1 MSSKPATAAEPVTG
15 RNAAQRIAK
24 MIRPEFHDRNAH
36 EVFGDW
42 LTMCA
47 MTLANVNGTKAPE
60 LRDSKW
66 DEREET
72 FTKTQARYSN
82 EKQRHAFGVML
93 GILMAGSSNSRHN
106 GEFRDILGETFEAL
120 ELMNEHAGQ
129 FFTPSDVADLMA
141 QLTVDEAFVR
151 ETLRTKRFVT
161 MDEPAV
167 GSGRT
172 VLPLVR
178 MYHGWRLDWTHHLL
192 VNAADLDWRCVCMTY
207 VTLALYDVPA
217 KVWHM
222 DTLRMQVHSVLWT
235 PVMQLRW
242 FWFAKEQ
249 RAFPDAED
257 AADATA
263 DDAPASVESEPVAT
277 PGTDAPVHGEQVANQ
292 PPSQL
297 RLF

>member
-1 MSSKPATAAEPVTG
+1 MTRKPTDEPVTG
-15 RNAAQRIAK
+15 RNAARRIAQL
-24 MIRPEFHDRNAH
+24 IRSEYHDRNAH

-42 LTMCA
+42 LTMCCV
-47 MTLANVNGTKAPE
+47 TLANTPGRTIPQ
-60 LRDSKW
+60 LRDSRW

-72 FTKTQARYSN
+72 FTKTQARYAN

-93 GILMAGSSNSRHN
+93 GILMMGSTDSRNN

-129 FFTPSDVADLMA
+129 FFTPGHVADLMA
-141 QLTVDEAFVR
+141 QLTVDETFVR
-151 ETLRTKRFVT
+151 ETLRTERFVT
-161 MDEPAV
+161 MDEPAT

-172 VLPLVR
+172 LLPLVR

-192 VNAADLDWRCVCMTY
+192 INAADLDWRCVCMTF

-222 DTLRMQVHSVLWT
+222 NTLSMQVYSVLST

-242 FWFAKEQ
+242 FWFAKRQ
-249 RAFPDAED
+249 RAFPDVSEAS
-257 AADATA
+257 T
-263 DDAPASVESEPVAT
+263 DDAASVESETTAEPVNVS
-277 PGTDAPVHGEQVANQ
+277 PVHVEQVAIQ
-292 PPSQL
+292 PPTQL